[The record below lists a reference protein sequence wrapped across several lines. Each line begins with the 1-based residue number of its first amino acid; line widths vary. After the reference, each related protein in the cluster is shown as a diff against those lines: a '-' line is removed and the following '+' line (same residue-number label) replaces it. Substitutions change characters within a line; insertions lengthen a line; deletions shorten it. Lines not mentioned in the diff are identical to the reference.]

1 MFDKDIVYDKIL
13 NNNYV
18 CYHSTDESCSEE
30 FECIVYNHS
39 IVEDMNYLY
48 LTHISLVILRSTGA
62 KHTLRSY
69 SLL

>member
-1 MFDKDIVYDKIL
+1 MALSDKLDVLIGWFLIFMNDNRK
-13 NNNYV
+13 
-18 CYHSTDESCSEE
+18 TT
-30 FECIVYNHS
+30 
-39 IVEDMNYLY
+39 VELMNYLY